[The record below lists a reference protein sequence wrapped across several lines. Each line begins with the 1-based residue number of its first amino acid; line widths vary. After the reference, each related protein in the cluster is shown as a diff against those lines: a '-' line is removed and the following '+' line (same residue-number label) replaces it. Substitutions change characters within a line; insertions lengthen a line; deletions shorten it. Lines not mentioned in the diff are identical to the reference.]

1 MQMVGL
7 RLTRWRLVVL
17 AVLVALSAGSR
28 RVDERGWTVGDSAD
42 RPRAVEAATL
52 LASLPLHLAPTF
64 EPGQRLVAMVASDI
78 DDDGDLDLVGD
89 DGSLDLLVWI
99 NDGTGHLTRR
109 YARQSGGW
117 SEDAQTA
124 NGDASQTP
132 VSAVVSSSVSLG
144 PGHALA
150 LAPTDRDALRSTYEP
165 PDLDSISARSQS
177 PRAPPPSSVSL

>member
-1 MQMVGL
+1 MLGF
-7 RLTRWRLVVL
+7 RLTRSRLAVL
-17 AVLVALSAGSR
+17 AVLLALSAGSR
-28 RVDERGWTVGDSAD
+28 HVDERGWTVGSSTD
-42 RPRAVEAATL
+42 RPRAVEATTL
-52 LASLPLHLAPTF
+52 LASLPSYLAPTF

-117 SEDAQTA
+117 NEDTQTA
-124 NGDASQTP
+124 NSDASQTA

-144 PGHALA
+144 PGHALSLA
-150 LAPTDRDALRSTYEP
+150 LADSGALRSTYEP
-165 PDLDSISARSQS
+165 PYLDSISARSQS
-177 PRAPPPSSVSL
+177 PRAPPLPSVSL